1 MSDGLDLSL
10 AGALQ
15 QRRSGRVFSDTD
27 ALGQETIGEICR
39 AMQGITGAE
48 GRRTAPSAGGL
59 HTLNLRVA
67 VQGCSGI
74 ADGLHEYDPVSGTVS
89 ERPGC
94 DATPEKIQADCIGP
108 SEWIAAAPAVI
119 LVAGRFAPLREAFG
133 DQPPAGRC
141 DRYLWL
147 EAGCV
152 LQNGGLAAAAL
163 GVSACIVGGFE
174 DDRIAAHFGLA
185 APDMPLALLALG
197 IPG

>member
-1 MSDGLDLSL
+1 MSNGLSLSL
-10 AGALQ
+10 ADALQ
-15 QRRSGRVFSDTD
+15 QRRSGRVFSGSD
-27 ALGQETIGEICR
+27 ALGRDTLGEVLR
-39 AMQGITGAE
+39 AMQGVTGAE
-48 GRRTAPSAGGL
+48 GLRTAPSAGGL

-74 ADGLHEYDPVSGTVS
+74 ADGVHEYDPVSGTVS

-94 DATPEKIQADCIGP
+94 DVTPEKIQTNCIGP
-108 SEWIAAAPAVI
+108 SEWIAAAPAVVLI
-119 LVAGRFAPLREAFG
+119 AGRLAPLREAFG
-133 DQPPAGRC
+133 DQPPAGRS

-163 GVSACIVGGFE
+163 GVSACIVGGFD

-185 APDMPLALLALG
+185 APDTPLALLALG
-197 IPG
+197 MPG

>member
-1 MSDGLDLSL
+1 MSDGLSLSL
-10 AGALQ
+10 ADALQ
-15 QRRSGRVFSDTD
+15 QRRSGRVFSGSAPLDR
-27 ALGQETIGEICR
+27 EILVEILR
-39 AMQGITGAE
+39 AMQRVTGAE

-59 HTLNLRVA
+59 HTLKLRVA

-74 ADGLHEYDPVSGTVS
+74 SDGGHEYDSVSGTVS
-89 ERPGC
+89 ACPGGET
-94 DATPEKIQADCIGP
+94 TPRQIQSCCVGP
-108 SEWIAAAPAVI
+108 SEWVAAAPAVI

-133 DQPPAGRC
+133 DQAPTGRC

-163 GVSACIVGGFE
+163 GASACIVGGFD
-174 DDRIAAHFGLA
+174 DDRIAALFGLA

-197 IPG
+197 MPG